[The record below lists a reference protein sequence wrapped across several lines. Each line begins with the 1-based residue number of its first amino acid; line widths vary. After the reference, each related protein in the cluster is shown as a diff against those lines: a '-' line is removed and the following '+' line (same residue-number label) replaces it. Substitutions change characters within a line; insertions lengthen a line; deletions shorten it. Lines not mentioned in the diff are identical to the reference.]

1 MIESKIGA
9 EMRKE
14 RKRIHELF
22 AGFDG
27 EYVPESVDWG
37 VPVGN
42 ESEEYRVIIA
52 LRPEITGPELAD
64 LRSMIEAAFKNRAGS
79 VIDTGDGS
87 HRLLFAGREAE
98 YGCIQL
104 GMLALDK
111 IPAFKSAVAV
121 WQWEDP
127 DPDECCDLLTELSTP
142 VF

>member
-1 MIESKIGA
+1 
-9 EMRKE
+9 MRKE

-79 VIDTGDGS
+79 VIDSGDGS
-87 HRLLFAGREAE
+87 HRLVFAGREDD
-98 YGCIQL
+98 YGCLQL
-104 GMLALDK
+104 GMLALPK
-111 IPAFKSAVAV
+111 ITGFMAHVRACTWV
-121 WQWEDP
+121 DP
-127 DPDECCDLLTELSTP
+127 DPDECCDLLVELAKP
-142 VF
+142 VY